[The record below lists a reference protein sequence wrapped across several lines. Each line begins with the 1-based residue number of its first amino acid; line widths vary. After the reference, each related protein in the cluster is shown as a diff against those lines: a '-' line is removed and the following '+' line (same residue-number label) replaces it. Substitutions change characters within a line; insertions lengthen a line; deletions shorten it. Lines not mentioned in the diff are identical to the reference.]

1 MYVALQDGDSDRI
14 NIAIDGPAGAG
25 KSTVARM
32 VAGHLGY
39 VYIDTGAMYRAVTL
53 SAQRL
58 SITAE
63 QEARLSELL
72 RTTRIRLEPGE
83 RGQSIFVN
91 DEDVTGLIRSREVT
105 RHVSYFA
112 ASGVVREVLGTLQRE
127 LAVQKGVVMDGR
139 DIGTHVLPDAELKIF
154 LTASVKERALRRFKE
169 LPSDHGGS
177 LEQLESEIAE
187 RDRLD
192 EQRDISPL
200 IQAKDAIELDSSNM
214 SIDEVV
220 AAIVKLSRTK
230 LAEAK

>member
-1 MYVALQDGDSDRI
+1 MALQEGDSDRI

-32 VAGHLGY
+32 VAGQLGY

-63 QEARLSELL
+63 QEVELAGML
-72 RTTRIRLEPGE
+72 RSMKIELEPGE
-83 RGQSIFVN
+83 TGQAIYVN
-91 DEDVTGLIRSREVT
+91 GEDVTDLIRSREVT
-105 RHVSYFA
+105 RSVSYFA
-112 ASGVVREVLGTLQRE
+112 ASAIVREVLSSMQRE
-127 LAVQKGVVMDGR
+127 LAARKGVVMDGR
-139 DIGTHVLPDAELKIF
+139 DIGSHVLPDAELKVF
-154 LTASVKERALRRFKE
+154 LTASVQVRAARRFQE
-169 LPSDHGGS
+169 LTGDNVIS
-177 LEQLESEIAE
+177 LAQLEKEIAE

-200 IQAKDAIELDSSNM
+200 IRAVDAIEMDSSDM
-214 SIDEVV
+214 TIEEVV
-220 AAIVKLSRTK
+220 GAIVNLSRTK